1 MCKVGPWKIICDGS
15 LGGHSAVMFEPY
27 SDAADM
33 RGILV
38 WSEDEL
44 EKMIGEAHSRAIQL
58 AVHCIGDRM
67 AHIVLDTLARAMNG
81 APRRDHRHRLEH
93 ASVMPPRLVR
103 RAKEL
108 GLIMSVQPPF
118 IYSEKEWLGK
128 RLGERVNYTYPF
140 RSMLESG
147 LMLCAGSDAPVEPAD
162 PILGIYSSVN
172 RLGVAPAEA
181 IGVEDAIRMY
191 TVNAAYASF
200 EENIKG
206 TIEPGKLADLV
217 ALSDDPL
224 AIPPER
230 LRDISVEMTMVGGTI
245 IYSE

>member
-1 MCKVGPWKIICDGS
+1 
-15 LGGHSAVMFEPY
+15 
-27 SDAADM
+27 
-33 RGILV
+33 
-38 WSEDEL
+38 
-44 EKMIGEAHSRAIQL
+44 
-58 AVHCIGDRM
+58 
-67 AHIVLDTLARAMNG
+67 
-81 APRRDHRHRLEH
+81 
-93 ASVMPPRLVR
+93 
-103 RAKEL
+103 
-108 GLIMSVQPPF
+108 MSVQPPF